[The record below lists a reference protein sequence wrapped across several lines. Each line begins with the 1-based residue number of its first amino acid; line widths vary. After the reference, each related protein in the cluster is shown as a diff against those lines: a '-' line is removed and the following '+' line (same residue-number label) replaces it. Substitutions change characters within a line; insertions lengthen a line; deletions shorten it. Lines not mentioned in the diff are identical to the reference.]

1 MTIGILQNEVMLLL
15 AWPISILCVP
25 KHTTLNGLNVIVF
38 IVIALYTTGES
49 VRKFKQRNWIS
60 NDITIRFSS
69 RLCNIETL
77 K

>member
-1 MTIGILQNEVMLLL
+1 MTIGILHNKVILPL

-25 KHTTLNGLNVIVF
+25 KHITLKGLNVIVF

-49 VRKFKQRNWIS
+49 FRKFKQRNWIS
-60 NDITIRFSS
+60 NDIIIIFLSK
-69 RLCNIETL
+69 LCDIETL